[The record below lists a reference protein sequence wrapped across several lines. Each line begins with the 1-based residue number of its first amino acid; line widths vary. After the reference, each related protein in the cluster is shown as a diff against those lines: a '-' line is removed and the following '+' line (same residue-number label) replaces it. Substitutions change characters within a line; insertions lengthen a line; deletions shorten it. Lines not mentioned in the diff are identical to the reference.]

1 MKQRIN
7 FKTIYLIATITV
19 GLLGL
24 AIGSTYCYIYN
35 FRRNK

>member
-7 FKTIYLIATITV
+7 FKTIYLIATITI

-24 AIGSTYCYIYN
+24 AIGSTMLYLQLPQ
-35 FRRNK
+35 K